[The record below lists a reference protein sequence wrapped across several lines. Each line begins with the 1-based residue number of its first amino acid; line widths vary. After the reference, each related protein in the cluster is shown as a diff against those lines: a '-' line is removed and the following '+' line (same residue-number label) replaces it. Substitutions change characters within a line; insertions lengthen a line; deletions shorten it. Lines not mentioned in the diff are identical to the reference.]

1 LAKVEIKLIALH
13 SRTEADAMN
22 FKIFPVTLAHTLNHV
37 PEQTLG
43 GAMHGAGVPLLVLA
57 NNGNVALILIELNA
71 FRKLPR
77 KLALRALNKDAPIFG
92 HLNGDFVWNGNGL
105 FADAGHGFVLL

>member
-1 LAKVEIKLIALH
+1 LAEVEVELIALH
-13 SRTEADAMN
+13 GSAETDAVN
-22 FKIFPVTLAHTLNHV
+22 LKILPVTLAHTLNHV

-43 GAMHGAGVPLLVLA
+43 GAMHGASVPLLVLA

-77 KLALRALNKDAPIFG
+77 KLALRALDKDAPIFG